1 MPAAIVNSN
10 NVIFAN
16 GGGNFPVSASFAVG
30 GVDNS
35 TVSSMTFQV
44 VRPTPSI
51 TGNTVIIKNEQGSSG
66 EFTLIPAISNVV
78 GYVKYNGDK
87 TISITNPSVVTPV
100 CSAHAMTTAEPSVT
114 FNLPDTLMHFRVT
127 TPYNYYGPSLYT
139 ATINNRSYML
149 ESGCYVDFT
158 KAYDEDNELGW
169 HEAGS
174 GYWSL

>member
-1 MPAAIVNSN
+1 MAALHNSN
-10 NVIFAN
+10 NIIFAN

-30 GVDNS
+30 GIDNS

-100 CSAHAMTTAEPSVT
+100 CSAHAMTTAETSVT
-114 FNLPDTLMHFRVT
+114 FNLPDTLKHFRVT
-127 TPYNYYGPSLYT
+127 TPYNYDGPSFYT
-139 ATINNRSYML
+139 ATIGNRSYTL
-149 ESGCYVDFT
+149 GSGCYVDFT
-158 KAYDEDNELGW
+158 KAYDEENELGW

>member
-1 MPAAIVNSN
+1 MSAIVNSN

-66 EFTLIPAISNVV
+66 EFTLIPATLNDI
-78 GYVKYNGDK
+78 GYVRYNGDK
-87 TISITNPSVVTPV
+87 TITITNPSVITPV

-127 TPYNYYGPSLYT
+127 TPYNYYGPSSYT
-139 ATINNRSYML
+139 ATINGRSYTL
-149 ESGCYVDFT
+149 DSGSYVDFS
-158 KAYDEDNELGW
+158 KAYDEGNELGW

-174 GYWSL
+174 GRWSL

>member
-10 NVIFAN
+10 NVIFSN

-30 GVDNS
+30 GIDNS

-66 EFTLIPAISNVV
+66 EFALIPTVSNVV
-78 GYVKYNGDK
+78 GYIKYNGDK
-87 TISITNPSVVTPV
+87 TISITNPATITPV

-127 TPYNYYGPSLYT
+127 NIS
-139 ATINNRSYML
+139 
-149 ESGCYVDFT
+149 
-158 KAYDEDNELGW
+158 
-169 HEAGS
+169 
-174 GYWSL
+174 

>member
-10 NVIFAN
+10 NVIFSN

-30 GVDNS
+30 GIDNS

-114 FNLPDTLMHFRVT
+114 FNLPDTLIHFRVT
-127 TPYNYYGPSLYT
+127 TPYNYDGPSLYT
-139 ATINNRSYML
+139 ATIGNRQYTL

-158 KAYDEDNELGW
+158 KAYDDVNELGW
-169 HEAGS
+169 REAGS